1 MPPETSE
8 TIRNVRALI
17 SESKKLLKK
26 ALEAVRKGE
35 LDEAE
40 KLALEAM
47 EELEKA
53 ADLLSGIEGKVWKE
67 VVKEWKATMVRSSS

>member
-1 MPPETSE
+1 MIPEASE
-8 TIRNVRALI
+8 TLRNVRVLI

-26 ALEAVRKGE
+26 ALEAVKKGE

-47 EELEKA
+47 KELEEA
-53 ADLLSGIEGKVWKE
+53 ADLLTNIEGKVWKE
-67 VVKEWKATMVRSSS
+67 VVREWRSTIVKSSL

>member
-1 MPPETSE
+1 VVPGASE
-8 TIRNVRALI
+8 TLRSVRVLI

-26 ALEAVRKGE
+26 ALEAVKKGK

-47 EELEKA
+47 KELEKA
-53 ADLLSGIEGKVWKE
+53 TDLLTNVERKVWKE
-67 VVKEWKATMVRSSS
+67 VVREWRSTIVKSNL